1 MHAYPF
7 LRVTCSVVACNCHV
21 PNWNVLPL
29 NNCFNLCNGRNKSR
43 TPHLF
48 HGILS
53 ECVSLICGFLIYVT
67 ALLFPRFP
75 KLLVANL
82 KAKKNLKKSCWVQID
97 KFFHRSSC
105 SNVHFQLNKYFFLG
119 YGCFNPFAPET
130 LQITHADPCP
140 F

>member
-1 MHAYPF
+1 MLAYPF
-7 LRVTCSVVACNCHV
+7 LRVTGVVACNRHI
-21 PNWNVLPL
+21 PNWNVLPC
-29 NNCFNLCNGRNKSR
+29 NHCFNLYNGKNKSR

-48 HGILS
+48 RGILS
-53 ECVSLICGFLIYVT
+53 ECVSLISGFLIYVV

-75 KLLVANL
+75 KLMVANL
-82 KAKKNLKKSCWVQID
+82 KVKKIYKNHVEFKSTI
-97 KFFHRSSC
+97 FFHRRSC

-140 F
+140 I